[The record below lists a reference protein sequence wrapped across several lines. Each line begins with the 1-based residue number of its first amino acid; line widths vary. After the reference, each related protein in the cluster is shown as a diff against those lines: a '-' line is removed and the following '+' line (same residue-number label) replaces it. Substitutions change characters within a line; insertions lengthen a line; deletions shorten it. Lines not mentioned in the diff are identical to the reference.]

1 MLTCMLPQV
10 QENQTKILIATLSP
24 TKFGEVE
31 TSINIQHF
39 LYLHIYVVTMKLIL
53 KHMQKLSDQTTSKDQ

>member
-10 QENQTKILIATLSP
+10 WENQTKILIATLLP

-31 TSINIQHF
+31 TSINIQRF
-39 LYLHIYVVTMKLIL
+39 LYLHIYVVTMKLI
-53 KHMQKLSDQTTSKDQ
+53 